1 MDDFINDYHASGRDQ
16 STIDFQAAREESHKY
31 NKLYEQGKVTRVLTG
46 YTTRQVGP
54 DGSTKVPTYRYS
66 SNEPVASTS
75 NTGSTTT
82 PDQRS
87 TGEYDD
93 IINSLQIEQQAAN
106 EQAEQL
112 RQRQAEQYQADFSAM
127 SATYQQQI
135 GQLNTA
141 NAANLESLS
150 LQYDQQTQAFNEFQD
165 LAASQLATADANYK
179 DQLRMTE
186 NLYTAFVPEPNPSAF
201 TASVGDQR
209 TETSRKTQNNK
220 LSDLSSLSI
229 ISGLGTASNPL
240 SGLQLA

>member
-1 MDDFINDYHASGRDQ
+1 MASLQ
-16 STIDFQAAREESHKY
+16 EQFEEIEA
-31 NKLYEQGKVTRVLTG
+31 NKQLYEEGKATRVITG
-46 YTTRQVGP
+46 YTTRKVGP
-54 DGSTKVPTYRYS
+54 DGSTKVPTYAYIP
-66 SNEPVASTS
+66 NEPVAPASTAS
-75 NTGSTTT
+75 STTT

-93 IINSLQIEQQAAN
+93 IINSLQIEQDAAN
-106 EQAEQL
+106 ARAEQL
-112 RQRQAEQYQADFSAM
+112 SQQQASQYQADFSAM

-135 GQLNTA
+135 DQL
-141 NAANLESLS
+141 NAANSANIASLNR
-150 LQYDQQTQAFNEFQD
+150 QYDQQTQAFNEFQE
-165 LAASQLATADANYK
+165 LAASQLATAEANYQN
-179 DQLRMTE
+179 QLRMTE

>member
-1 MDDFINDYHASGRDQ
+1 MDDFLNSYLASDRSQ
-16 STIDFQAAREESHKY
+16 STTDFRKTYEEEQK
-31 NKLYEQGKVTRVLTG
+31 NKALYEQGEATRVITG
-46 YTTRQVGP
+46 YTTREVGP
-54 DGSTKVPTYRYS
+54 DGSTKVPTYAYIP
-66 SNEPVASTS
+66 NEPVAP
-75 NTGSTTT
+75 TTTTTAPT

-93 IINSLQIEQQAAN
+93 IINSLQIEQQAAKA
-106 EQAEQL
+106 QAEQL
-112 RQRQAEQYQADFSAM
+112 SQQQAAQYQADFSAM

-135 GQLNTA
+135 DQLNAA
-141 NAANLESLS
+141 NAANIESLNR
-150 LQYDQQTQAFNEFQD
+150 QYDQQTQAFNAFQD
-165 LAASQLATADANYK
+165 LAASQLATANANYQN
-179 DQLRMTE
+179 QLRMTE

-201 TASVGDQR
+201 TASIGDQR

>member
-1 MDDFINDYHASGRDQ
+1 MNFEDLLRE
-16 STIDFQAAREESHKY
+16 TEQAEANK
-31 NKLYEQGKVTRVLTG
+31 KLYEEGKATRVITG
-46 YTTRQVGP
+46 YTTRKVGP
-54 DGSTKVPTYRYS
+54 DGSTKVPTYAYIP
-66 SNEPVASTS
+66 NEPVAST
-75 NTGSTTT
+75 TTTTAPT

-93 IINSLQIEQQAAN
+93 IINSLQIEQQAAKA
-106 EQAEQL
+106 QAEQL
-112 RQRQAEQYQADFSAM
+112 SQQQATQYQADFSAM

-135 GQLNTA
+135 DQLNAA
-141 NAANLESLS
+141 NAANIESLNR
-150 LQYDQQTQAFNEFQD
+150 QYDQQTQAFNAFQD
-165 LAASQLATADANYK
+165 LAASQLATANANYEN
-179 DQLRMTE
+179 QRRMTE

>member
-1 MDDFINDYHASGRDQ
+1 MNYEDWV
-16 STIDFQAAREESHKY
+16 REDELAQE
-31 NKLYEQGKVTRVLTG
+31 NKRLYEEGKATRVITG
-46 YTTRQVGP
+46 YSTRKVGP
-54 DGSTKVPTYRYS
+54 DGSTRVPMYAYIR
-66 SNEPVASTS
+66 NEPVASTS
-75 NTGSTTT
+75 NTTT

-93 IINSLQIEQQAAN
+93 IINSLQIEQQAAK

-135 GQLNTA
+135 DQLNTA
-141 NAANLESLS
+141 NAANLESLN

-179 DQLRMTE
+179 NQLRMTE

>member
-1 MDDFINDYHASGRDQ
+1 MDDFLKSYLASDRSQ
-16 STIDFQAAREESHKY
+16 STKDFRNTYEEGQNNK
-31 NKLYEQGKVTRVLTG
+31 KLYEQGEATRVITG
-46 YTTRQVGP
+46 YTTREVGP
-54 DGSTKVPTYRYS
+54 DGSTKVPTYAYIP
-66 SNEPVASTS
+66 NQPVASST
-75 NTGSTTT
+75 TGSTTR

-93 IINSLQIEQQAAN
+93 IINSLRIDQNAAT
-106 EQAEQL
+106 ARSEQL
-112 RQRQAEQYQADFSAM
+112 RQQQADQYQADFSAM
-127 SATYQQQI
+127 STTFQQQI
-135 GQLNTA
+135 DQLNSA
-141 NAANLESLS
+141 NAANLQSLNR
-150 LQYDQQTQAFNEFQD
+150 QYDQQTQAFNAFQD
-165 LAASQLATADANYK
+165 LAASQLATAEANYQN
-179 DQLRMTE
+179 QLRMTE